1 MKRTILATAFVTWT
15 SLAATGAQAEI
26 SVQGVYDSFTAAGYS
41 NIQVYEAGTTLRAE
55 ATRNGDRV
63 EVVYDRATGAVLSQE
78 VSGRDGDGPR
88 SGGQGGNG
96 ARANDDNGSDDN
108 GSDSDSDSGSDDN
121 GSDSDS
127 DSDSDGGSD
136 DNGSDSDSDS
146 GSDGG
151 SDDNGSDSDSDSGSD
166 ED

>member
-108 GSDSDSDSGSDDN
+108 GSDSDSDSGSD
-121 GSDSDS
+121 
-127 DSDSDGGSD
+127 
-136 DNGSDSDSDS
+136 
-146 GSDGG
+146 GG